1 MRIHRLGALPQP
13 PPRLPE
19 LRLRI
24 SLTAMAG
31 KWRISESF
39 AWPWFGV
46 AAAVG
51 VAVEILIVSAQGGR
65 EAWDSELYWKA
76 SWTAMIAASFLGAFF
91 ARRDRVAIGYAPFLA
106 QFITMMVR
114 TGGGSLWPLGLI
126 IILVIGLTGLAAAFV
141 GAFLGKEVLGKEN

>member
-1 MRIHRLGALPQP
+1 
-13 PPRLPE
+13 
-19 LRLRI
+19 
-24 SLTAMAG
+24 MAG
-31 KWRISESF
+31 KWRISETF
-39 AWPWFGV
+39 CWPWFGV

-51 VAVEILIVSAQGGR
+51 VAVEILIVSTLGGR

-76 SWTAMIAASFLGAFF
+76 GWTAMIAAAFLAAFF

-126 IILVIGLTGLAAAFV
+126 VIGVIGLTGVAAAFV
-141 GAFLGKEVLGKEN
+141 GAFLGKQTLGAEQ